1 MSRWENRRLSEYD
14 MLEPF
19 EAKSSHDHAYN
30 AQGVAGHLRDDEGR
44 QYFIDEPVI
53 HEQWKKFWGELWIFI
68 NLLEAKIIK
77 IDSNYKLHQ
86 TGELLTVLRESINGF
101 EHAEHRIYQLLYSD
115 SVAENHR
122 FSLISHTRD
131 RLNLYFRSVFPLK
144 VHAGNC
150 QRVIERLGDD
160 GRLYFSESSSE
171 YNRWEESCNE
181 LTRISTLESGYKYDN
196 DNNLYRPEALFDILR
211 EFIDMF
217 VQVEYNLY
225 QFLHSKSNMK
235 HHRSSSIADI
245 FNFWLPLYYRF
256 AIFAIISTFI
266 KDKTESRTLE
276 IRLNLTTEEYSETW
290 SSPPLP
296 IKVPRRYRRKR

>member
-1 MSRWENRRLSEYD
+1 MSKWKNRRLSEYD
-14 MLEPF
+14 ILDPF
-19 EAKSSHDHAYN
+19 EIKYSHDHAYN
-30 AQGVAGHLRDDEGR
+30 ALGVAGRLDDDGR
-44 QYFIDEPVI
+44 QYFRDEPSI
-53 HEQWKKFWGELWIFI
+53 YDQWKKFCSELWFFI

-77 IDSNYKLHQ
+77 IDSNYKSQQ

-144 VHAGNC
+144 VHAGNS

-160 GRLYFSESSSE
+160 GRLFFSESSSE

-181 LTRISTLESGYKYDN
+181 LNRISTLESRYKYDN
-196 DNNLYRPEALFDILR
+196 DNNFYRPGALFDIFR

-217 VQVEYNLY
+217 ERVEYNLY
-225 QFLHSKSNMK
+225 QLLQSESIVKY
-235 HHRSSSIADI
+235 HRSPSITDKC
-245 FNFWLPLYYRF
+245 NFWLPTYYRF
-256 AIFAIISTFI
+256 AIYAIISTFI
-266 KDKTESRTLE
+266 KDKTESRSLE
-276 IRLNLTTEEYSETW
+276 IRLNLTTGEYSETW
-290 SSPPLP
+290 SAPPLP
-296 IKVPRRYRRKR
+296 IKVPRRYRRMK